1 MALLYGMTGN
11 ALGRI
16 ALVFSPH
23 TAVVGIIRGLTNHAH
38 VSPLRMWVDRATM
51 PLVDR
56 YISNSRFVMEELRRW
71 RFPEK
76 KLCVC
81 HTGIDPRP
89 FLEASARE
97 EARAALHLSTEGLVV
112 LCVASLRPVKNHPFL
127 LDVCERLWR
136 RGSRFTLLLAGT
148 GPDEKKLRERAGK
161 SDWSDRIRFL
171 GLFDEVPMLLAAS
184 DIFVLASHSEGL
196 PRSIMEAMASGLPVV
211 ASEVGGVR
219 ELVVEEETGSLVA
232 PGKAVE
238 FARKLEKLLES
249 ASYRE
254 RLGAAGRRRVMDHFS
269 IEREVRKF
277 EVILEEIAAQR

>member
-16 ALVFSPH
+16 ASVFSPH

-196 PRSIMEAMASGLPVV
+196 PRSIMECPKKGFGVPLASWFRGELREMACDLLTDTTFSSRGYFHVDF
-211 ASEVGGVR
+211 VR
-219 ELVVEEETGSLVA
+219 RMLDEHIAGTHDWHYQLWN
-232 PGKAVE
+232 
-238 FARKLEKLLES
+238 LL
-249 ASYRE
+249 
-254 RLGAAGRRRVMDHFS
+254 
-269 IEREVRKF
+269 
-277 EVILEEIAAQR
+277 ILELWHRGYVDRKPSCIPS